1 MLQTAYAKGST
12 VSSVISEPI
21 LPRPVK
27 VPVLPL
33 LHYTK
38 RKHVNVR
45 KKYIN
50 IVKNLII
57 TYIMFAAGIG
67 QRTYGIEVASTSK
80 LQQLIIVTFCFIV
93 TFCLVKKE
101 YIYGIKDRNLPN
113 NPKKVKMIVV
123 FIV

>member
-67 QRTYGIEVASTSK
+67 QRTYGIEVVIISK
-80 LQQLIIVTFCFIV
+80 LQRLIMLTFCF
-93 TFCLVKKE
+93 VKKG

-113 NPKKVKMIVV
+113 NPKKVKMIAV